1 MPDLKSG
8 WACRCSSFCSIIFA
22 IPYLYLNQPTHLMPL
37 LRFILKLIPWILL
50 IMLGVFVWRS
60 FGDFFSKEEKKQPE
74 VVVNYNTVLTSVE
87 DLGKMEL
94 VRYNFKDVVEYEKN
108 VSRWVPNSKVVLIVS
123 GEAVGCVDF
132 TKITRADIQFQG
144 DSLVQVA
151 LPDPEICYYKI
162 DHSKSKV
169 FSKENTYF
177 QDADLVQESYKYA
190 EQNVKK
196 AALNSG
202 ILRQTKINAE
212 KVLKPIL
219 EEVTGRRVVLVPQRR
234 IQNPELP
241 PKR

>member
-1 MPDLKSG
+1 
-8 WACRCSSFCSIIFA
+8 
-22 IPYLYLNQPTHLMPL
+22 MPL
-37 LRFILKLIPWILL
+37 LRLLIKLIPWIIVLVAGIFL
-50 IMLGVFVWRS
+50 WRMVKEY
-60 FGDFFSKEEKKQPE
+60 FSESEEKKEPE
-74 VVVNYNTVLTSVE
+74 VVVNFNTVLTSVE

-132 TKITRADIQFQG
+132 TKITQADIQFQG
-144 DSLVQVA
+144 DTLVQIA
-151 LPDPEICYYKI
+151 IPEPEICYYKV

-202 ILRQTKINAE
+202 ILRQTKVNAE
-212 KVLKPIL
+212 KILKPIL
-219 EEVTGRRVVLVPQRR
+219 EEVTGRQVVLVPQRR
-234 IQNPELP
+234 IQNPKLP

>member
-1 MPDLKSG
+1 
-8 WACRCSSFCSIIFA
+8 
-22 IPYLYLNQPTHLMPL
+22 MPL
-37 LRFILKLIPWILL
+37 LRLFFRLVPWIIILAAG
-50 IMLGVFVWRS
+50 IFFWRTYDDW
-60 FGDFFSKEEKKQPE
+60 FKKPEEEKVPE
-74 VVVNYNTVLTSVE
+74 VVLNYNTVLTSVE
-87 DLGKMEL
+87 DLGRMEL

-108 VSRWVPNSKVVLIVS
+108 VSRWIPNSKIVLIVS

-132 TKITRADIQFQG
+132 SKVSPSDIQIQG
-144 DSLVQVA
+144 DSVVQVA
-151 LPDPEICYYKI
+151 LPEPEICYYKV

-177 QDADLVQESYKYA
+177 QDAELVEESFQYA

-202 ILRQTKINAE
+202 ILRQTQVNAE
-212 KVLKPIL
+212 KVLKPML
-219 EEVTGRRVVLVPQRR
+219 EEITGRRVVLVPQRK

>member
-1 MPDLKSG
+1 
-8 WACRCSSFCSIIFA
+8 
-22 IPYLYLNQPTHLMPL
+22 MPL
-37 LRFILKLIPWILL
+37 LRLLLKLIPWIIILVAG
-50 IMLGVFVWRS
+50 IFFWRT
-60 FGDFFSKEEKKQPE
+60 FKNIFDEPEEEKAPE

-87 DLGKMEL
+87 ELGKMEL

-108 VSRWVPNSKVVLIVS
+108 VSRFIPNSKIVLIVS

-132 TKITRADIQFQG
+132 SRITQADIQFQG
-144 DSLVQVA
+144 DSLVQIGI
-151 LPDPEICYYKI
+151 PEPEICYYKV

-177 QDADLVQESYKYA
+177 QDAELVEQSYKYA

-202 ILRQTKINAE
+202 ILRQTQVNAE
-212 KVLKPIL
+212 KVLKPML
-219 EEVTGRRVVLVPQRR
+219 EEITGRRVVLVPQRR

>member
-1 MPDLKSG
+1 ML
-8 WACRCSSFCSIIFA
+8 
-22 IPYLYLNQPTHLMPL
+22 L
-37 LRFILKLIPWILL
+37 LRVLIKLLPWIIL
-50 IMLGVFVWRS
+50 ISLGIFLWRTFS
-60 FGDFFSKEEKKQPE
+60 DYFGKPDEKEKVPE

-108 VSRWVPNSKVVLIVS
+108 VSRWVPNSKIVLIVS
-123 GEAVGCVDF
+123 GEAVGCLDF

-151 LPDPEICYYKI
+151 LPEPELCYYKV

-190 EQNVKK
+190 EANVKR

-202 ILRQTKINAE
+202 ILNQTKVNAE

-234 IQNPELP
+234 IQNPDMP
-241 PKR
+241 RRR